1 MLPALYRARP
11 KKSSRILRKKLLSSI
26 ESGGCQD
33 WRKLNIWNIIG
44 PAAIGAIADM
54 DILVEGEG
62 AEGEHTPPS
71 LAAREPTS
79 RHRDALRLLFIL
91 VAGGEDADKP
101 TEDVV
106 KVFRAEKRLMAM
118 DFLVRYPDYLGDA
131 LLDLYEE
138 TGDPELLEA
147 VQRIFLDDEPSV
159 RLVRM
164 VRWRHGAY
172 QNVEDALAMLSYYG
186 LARPMKLAGDDG
198 KIRRYEYLISPKAIS
213 FLEKCVQDHPELA
226 WYRDRLALVMRVASG
241 KSGSALKEWQYEHP
255 EYGNTIPGDV
265 IPTVREQV
273 EQRLA
278 KIVGL
283 EP

>member
-1 MLPALYRARP
+1 MAP
-11 KKSSRILRKKLLSSI
+11 LL
-26 ESGGCQD
+26 GGTS
-33 WRKLNIWNIIG
+33 
-44 PAAIGAIADM
+44 DM
-54 DILVEGEG
+54 DVLVEGKG
-62 AEGEHTPPS
+62 REGEVRTPFRASLEPS
-71 LAAREPTS
+71 Y

-91 VAGGEDADKP
+91 VAGSEDADNP
-101 TEDVV
+101 TPEVV

-138 TGDPELLEA
+138 THEPELLGA
-147 VQRIFLDDEPSV
+147 VERIFLDDEPSV

-186 LARPMKLAGDDG
+186 LARPMQLAGDDG

-213 FLEKCVQDHPELA
+213 FLEKCVQDHPELG
-226 WYRDRLALVMRVASG
+226 WYRDRLALVMRVARG

-255 EYGNTIPGDV
+255 QYGNTIQGDV
-265 IPTVREQV
+265 IPTIREQV

-278 KIVGL
+278 KLVGL

>member
-1 MLPALYRARP
+1 MSAFAEDEWQVGETGALSRARRE
-11 KKSSRILRKKLLSSI
+11 SSYRY
-26 ESGGCQD
+26 
-33 WRKLNIWNIIG
+33 
-44 PAAIGAIADM
+44 
-54 DILVEGEG
+54 
-62 AEGEHTPPS
+62 
-71 LAAREPTS
+71 
-79 RHRDALRLLFIL
+79 RDALRLLFIL
-91 VAGGEDADKP
+91 VAGGEDAGKFNG
-101 TEDVV
+101 EIV

-138 TGDPELLEA
+138 TREPELLQA

-186 LARPMKLAGDDG
+186 LARPMQLAGEDG
-198 KIRRYEYLISPKAIS
+198 KIRRYEYLISSKAIT
-213 FLEKCVQDHPELA
+213 FLEECVRDHQELA
-226 WYRDRLALVMRVASG
+226 WYRDRLALVMRVACG

-255 EYGNTIPGDV
+255 EYGNTIQGDV
-265 IPTVREQV
+265 IPTIRDQV

-283 EP
+283 KP